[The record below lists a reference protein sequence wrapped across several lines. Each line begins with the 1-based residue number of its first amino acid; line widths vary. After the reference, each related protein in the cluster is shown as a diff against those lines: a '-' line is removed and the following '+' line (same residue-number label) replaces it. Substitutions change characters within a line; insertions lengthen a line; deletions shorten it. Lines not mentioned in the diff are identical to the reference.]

1 MKKLTVIDLFSG
13 AGGVSEGFLQAN
25 LFEFVAH
32 VEWEKPMVNTLREN
46 LIKRWGYSEQE
57 AKKRV
62 IRFDIQKTHELMNGS
77 WSQDTI
83 ELYGDDIWAINP
95 KLFEEIGC
103 IHTCQGMEFDYVG
116 VIIGKDLIFKDDK
129 VTTNKLAIS
138 KDDKTSKIKG
148 CKNESLADRLIKNTY
163 KVLLTRGQKGCY
175 IYCEDKSLSEYIK
188 ERIS

>member
-1 MKKLTVIDLFSG
+1 
-13 AGGVSEGFLQAN
+13 
-25 LFEFVAH
+25 
-32 VEWEKPMVNTLREN
+32 MVNTLREN

-129 VTTNKLAIS
+129 
-138 KDDKTSKIKG
+138 TSKIKG

>member
-1 MKKLTVIDLFSG
+1 
-13 AGGVSEGFLQAN
+13 
-25 LFEFVAH
+25 
-32 VEWEKPMVNTLREN
+32 
-46 LIKRWGYSEQE
+46 
-57 AKKRV
+57 
-62 IRFDIQKTHELMNGS
+62 MNGS